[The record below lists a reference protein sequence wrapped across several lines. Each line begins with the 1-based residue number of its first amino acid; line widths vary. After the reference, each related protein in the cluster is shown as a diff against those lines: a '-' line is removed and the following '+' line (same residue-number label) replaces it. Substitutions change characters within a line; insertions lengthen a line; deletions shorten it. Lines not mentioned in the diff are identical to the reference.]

1 VSRPED
7 PDQSTANPTKTVALL
22 GAKLGITA
30 FGGPAAHIAM
40 LRQEVVDR
48 RQWMLSQHFLDLI
61 GITNLIPGPN
71 STEMVM
77 HVGYERAG
85 RRGLVAAGLAFI
97 LPAASITL
105 AFAVAYERY
114 GETPSGEDLLYG
126 IKPVIVAVVLQA
138 VWGLGR
144 TAVRK
149 PVDLAV
155 ILAVAALFI
164 SGISELLLLFGVG
177 IGIPQT
183 KAAICRMKGQLFASI
198 IPLLLYGP
206 LAASTTADGSVPY
219 TATRL
224 FLQFLK
230 IGALLYGSGYVLLAF
245 LHSTFVDQYGW
256 LTEAQLIDAVAVGQ
270 VTPGPV
276 FTTATFVGYLV
287 GGFPGAVLAT
297 VAIFLPSFVFV
308 AVANPLLPQI
318 RTRMFLGE
326 LLDGIN
332 LAAVGLMLGVTW
344 RLGQEAMVDA
354 TTVALAAAALLLL
367 AWKNVNSAVLLAL
380 GAFVGL
386 ITAAI

>member
-1 VSRPED
+1 MR
-7 PDQSTANPTKTVALL
+7 AVALL
-22 GAKLGITA
+22 GTKLGITA

-48 RQWMLSQHFLDLI
+48 RQWMQSQHFLDLI

-77 HVGYERAG
+77 HVGYEQAG
-85 RRGLVAAGLAFI
+85 RRGLLAAGLAFI

-114 GETPSGEDLLYG
+114 GETPAAGHLLSG

-138 VWGLGR
+138 VWRLGQ
-144 TAVRK
+144 TAVTK

-155 ILAVAALFI
+155 VIAVAALFI
-164 SGISELLLLFGVG
+164 SGISELVLLFGVG
-177 IGIPQT
+177 VGVTLIS
-183 KAAICRMKGQLFASI
+183 AAIRRLEGQSVTAL
-198 IPLLLYGP
+198 IPVLMFGP
-206 LAASTTADGSVPY
+206 LTATSAADGGVPY

-230 IGALLYGSGYVLLAF
+230 IGALLYGSGYVLIAF
-245 LHSTFVDQYGW
+245 LHSTFVDKYGW

-276 FTTATFVGYLV
+276 FTTATFIGYLV
-287 GGFPGAVLAT
+287 GGFPGAILAT
-297 VAIFLPSFVFV
+297 AAIFLPSFLFV
-308 AVANPLLPQI
+308 AAANPLLPRI
-318 RTRMFLGE
+318 RSRELLGE

-332 LAAVGLMLGVTW
+332 LAAIGLMLGVTW
-344 RLGQEAMVDA
+344 YLGREALVDP
-354 TTVALAAAALLLL
+354 TTAIVAAAAALLLV
-367 AWKNVNSAVLLAL
+367 WKNVNSAALLGL
-380 GAFVGL
+380 GAVVGL